1 MFRESKLKSCNDFN
15 ILIGVFCAIACETF
29 YGLSY
34 VITKEA
40 LAYSDEFTLLGWRF
54 FTAFL
59 VINIFVR
66 LGVLKINLKGKNF
79 KPLVLVGFFLSL
91 SLFCFRNIRN

>member
-66 LGVLKINLKGKNF
+66 LGVLKKRKKF
-79 KPLVLVGFFLSL
+79 
-91 SLFCFRNIRN
+91 